1 MENKIDKFYLIDL
14 QKIKETIIE
23 NRYKTLVVVNSAII
37 MTYYKIGT
45 IINERKTWGN
55 KYIQRLALGLKEFGK
70 GWSYEQLKRMAMFA
84 SIFSENEI
92 RSQVGTQIPWRT
104 IIDIIMKSSSKEVCY
119 AALCT

>member
-23 NRYKTLVVVNSAII
+23 NRYKTLVVVNSAMI

>member
-23 NRYKTLVVVNSAII
+23 NRYKTLVVVNSAMI

-70 GWSYEQLKRMAMFA
+70 GWSYEKLKRMAMFA
-84 SIFSENEI
+84 STFSENEI